1 MDEWRRHAIY
11 FAPREGSPLARFGA
25 EWLGWDAAAG
35 VPREGPD
42 LPGLPRPRADL
53 VAGPDRYGFHA
64 TLKPPF
70 RLAEGR
76 DRAELEAAIAALAAR
91 HAPFALELGPGV
103 LHGFVALMETVPAR
117 GLEKLAA
124 ACVTGLDAFRAPPT
138 AEDLARHGTGLDP
151 AGTANL
157 HRWGYPWVLDRFRF
171 HMTLT
176 RALPPADAAA
186 VLTAL
191 VAPLTPILSRPV
203 RVSDICHFAEGE
215 DGRFRIL
222 RRYPLTGRG
231 AAPAARDRRRGPR
244 AR

>member
-1 MDEWRRHAIY
+1 MDDWRRHAIY
-11 FAPREGSPLARFGA
+11 FAPRADTPLARFGA
-25 EWLGWDAAAG
+25 EWLGWDADAAA
-35 VPREGPD
+35 PRDGLD

-76 DRAELEAAIAALAAR
+76 DQAGLEAAIAALAGR
-91 HAPFALELGPGV
+91 QAPFALELGPGV
-103 LHGFVALMETVPAR
+103 LHGFVALMETTPSR
-117 GLEKLAA
+117 PLEKLAA
-124 ACVTGLDAFRAPPT
+124 ACVTGLDGFRAPPT
-138 AEDLARHGTGLDP
+138 PEEAARHAAGLDA

-157 HRWGYPWVLDRFRF
+157 RRWGYPWVLDRFRF

-176 RALPPADAAA
+176 RALPAADAAA

-191 VAPLTPILSRPV
+191 LAPLTPILSK
-203 RVSDICHFAEGE
+203 RVPFADLCHFVEAE

-222 RRYPLTGRG
+222 RRYPLTG
-231 AAPAARDRRRGPR
+231 
-244 AR
+244 